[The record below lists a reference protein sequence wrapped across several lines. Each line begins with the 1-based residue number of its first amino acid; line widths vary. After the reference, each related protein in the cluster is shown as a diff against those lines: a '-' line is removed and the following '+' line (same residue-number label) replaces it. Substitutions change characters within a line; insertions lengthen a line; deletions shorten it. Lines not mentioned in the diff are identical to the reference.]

1 MMNVYLSGPITGTE
15 DFKERFEYGE
25 AKLYQKFKDT
35 ARAVNPVKIGE
46 QLPETISYEQ
56 IMQICF
62 DTIEACDI
70 VLMMP
75 GWQKSMGCNQEYG
88 YALGLRKEVVLW
100 EEWF

>member
-15 DFKERFEYGE
+15 DFKDRFEYGE
-25 AKLYQKFKDT
+25 AKLYQKFKDK

-62 DTIEACDI
+62 ATIEACDI

-75 GWQKSMGCNQEYG
+75 GWKNSMGCNQEYG